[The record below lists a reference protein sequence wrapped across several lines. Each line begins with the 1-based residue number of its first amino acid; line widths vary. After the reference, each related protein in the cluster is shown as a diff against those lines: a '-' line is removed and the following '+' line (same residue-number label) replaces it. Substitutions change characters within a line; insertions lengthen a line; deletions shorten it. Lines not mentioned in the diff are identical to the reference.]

1 MSIEIILQL
10 LSTIIKAGSRNGT
23 ARKGGEEMG
32 LFDDV
37 AGKVLGAFSGGGS
50 DYSGL
55 IKLVMGMLTSKES
68 GGLSGLVESFNQKG
82 FADIISSW
90 ISTGKNLPISA
101 DQIQHGLGE
110 DQIRRFSDASG
121 LSTDETKSKLAELLP
136 DLIDKLTPEG
146 RIPEGGLTGQGMD
159 LLKKIGLA

>member
-1 MSIEIILQL
+1 
-10 LSTIIKAGSRNGT
+10 
-23 ARKGGEEMG
+23 MG

-37 AGKVLGAFSGGGS
+37 AGKLLGAFSGGGS

-55 IKLVMGMLTSKES
+55 IKLAMGMLTSKET

-82 FADIISSW
+82 LADIISSW

-101 DQIQHGLGE
+101 DQIQQGLGE
-110 DQIRRFSDASG
+110 DRIRSLSDATG
-121 LSTDETKSKLAELLP
+121 LSADDTKSKLAELLP

-146 RIPEGGLTGQGMD
+146 RIPEGGLMGQGMD
-159 LLKKIGLA
+159 ILKKIGLA